1 MNSKNSSCN
10 KENSSPKSSSPKS
23 VASFERTVL
32 KSINNSSDGYS
43 DHRPLGE
50 YNSNKISTSSSSSK
64 KQRQY

>member
-1 MNSKNSSCN
+1 MDSKFSSCN
-10 KENSSPKSSSPKS
+10 KENSSRKSSSPKS
-23 VASFERTVL
+23 VSSFERTVL

-50 YNSNKISTSSSSSK
+50 YNSNKISTSSSSLK